1 MRKVAR
7 FAQPLT
13 TLFIVAF
20 AAMLASSL
28 LAAPVPSQPV
38 AAGNETRDQLT
49 ARAEKVL
56 NAQAVSDALK
66 KVGLSEKQISSRLNK
81 LSNAE
86 LKLVASGG
94 EQVQV
99 AGAGSES
106 TPSTTT
112 WLIVIVIILLLVS

>member
-20 AAMLASSL
+20 AVMLASPL

-38 AAGNETRDQLT
+38 ASGSETRDQLV
-49 ARAEKVL
+49 ARADKVL

-66 KVGLSEKQISSRLNK
+66 KLGLTEKQVSSRLNK
-81 LSNAE
+81 LSDAE
-86 LKLVASGG
+86 LNLLASGG
-94 EQVQV
+94 DQVQV
-99 AGAGSES
+99 AGAGSEPS
-106 TPSTTT
+106 LSTTT
-112 WLIVIVIILLLVS
+112 WLLIVIVILLLAA